1 MYNAVE
7 LRVPFASKE
16 IVEYMY
22 NVPWTYMF
30 KDQQEKAVLR
40 DAFKDFLP
48 QEIYNRK
55 KNPYPKTHS
64 PFFLTYIKNLLLE
77 TLNDKNNILY
87 QLFDKKNLNTLLKT
101 AKALKFLGLVNS

>member
-48 QEIYNRK
+48 QEY
-55 KNPYPKTHS
+55 
-64 PFFLTYIKNLLLE
+64 L
-77 TLNDKNNILY
+77 
-87 QLFDKKNLNTLLKT
+87 
-101 AKALKFLGLVNS
+101 